1 MKRSFLTLFLALI
14 PAALPC
20 AAQRSNVIGVV
31 RVAFNEPEL
40 DRPERVKEYT
50 IGTSLMLALRQ
61 RASLPAS
68 FHARFFAGSKDELI
82 RNAQA
87 RADTEGCVSFETQ
100 VLQVKGGV
108 ALEFYSP
115 LTEQWLGR
123 DGSPRTYTVVFE
135 AGDQP
140 NYLNIRL
147 YYPDLASRYFADAI
161 QIGRLARN
169 PRGGPPEIPTVGLSG
184 AANGGRRIEVEVL
197 ASASGRPAGRS
208 SNRGGSALRTP
219 PTTYPTIQ
227 RPADS
232 RCWSARVNESQKAS
246 KASATFVTAWMIG
259 GSCDDLR
266 RNTVDHAPLGNDP
279 VGPATVRP
287 FTNSGAAAWGQ

>member
-1 MKRSFLTLFLALI
+1 M
-14 PAALPC
+14 
-20 AAQRSNVIGVV
+20 
-31 RVAFNEPEL
+31 
-40 DRPERVKEYT
+40 
-50 IGTSLMLALRQ
+50 
-61 RASLPAS
+61 
-68 FHARFFAGSKDELI
+68 I

-87 RADTEGCVSFETQ
+87 RAEEGCVSFETQ

-123 DGSPRTYTVVFE
+123 DGSPRVYTVVFE
-135 AGDQP
+135 EGDQP
-140 NYLNIRL
+140 SDLNIRL

-161 QIGRLARN
+161 QIRVSGN

-184 AANGGRRIEVEVL
+184 AALTAEGASKLKFL
-197 ASASGRPAGRS
+197 ASASGCPAGRS
-208 SNRGGSALRTP
+208 SNRVAAPLRTP

-227 RPADS
+227 RLADLALLE
-232 RCWSARVNESQKAS
+232 RPGERVAESIGRP
-246 KASATFVTAWMIG
+246 SATFATAWMIG